1 MLVVGFLVDV
11 VVVVVMDVIFDLF
24 EFIVVFDVVYFF
36 NVGVLGNV
44 VEGM

>member
-11 VVVVVMDVIFDLF
+11 VVVVVMDVVFDLF

-36 NVGVLGNV
+36 DIRVLGDV
-44 VEGM
+44 VEGV